1 MRYQPFFTAVMTAA
15 AVAVTA
21 GISGAQTTGEKIEQ
35 KAERAGDKAAGLA
48 RDATTGVTDSWL
60 TAKTKIAL
68 FADERVKG
76 SQVSVETVKGTIMLR
91 GKVDSAE
98 AKTAAEAVAKGIDGA
113 VAVKNDLQVVPPSA
127 RPVVDAS
134 DNDIEKAV
142 EDRLARDQGVKDV
155 DVRVDSGVVTLTGEV
170 SGIGMSARASELARG
185 VSGVR
190 AVKNEVTFK
199 DDRGA
204 YRGEPRAGRMAAGSP
219 PMMRDS
225 AGAQHV
231 RMTQQALKDKGYDP
245 GPIDGI
251 QGPRTRAALLAYQ
264 RAENLPATGRAD
276 VETLGKLGIGVGG
289 AAAPKARQSP

>member
-21 GISGAQTTGEKIEQ
+21 GMSGAQTTGEKIEQ
-35 KAERAGDKAAGLA
+35 KAERAGDKAADLA

-98 AKTAAEAVAKGIDGA
+98 AKTAAEAVAKGIDGV

-142 EDRLARDQGVKDV
+142 EDRLARNQGVKDV

-199 DDRGA
+199 DDRDA

-225 AGAQHV
+225 AGSQHV